1 MAHIFS
7 GVVGGS
13 GLDLWYHFAIMF
25 EALFILTTIDAGTRV
40 GRYLLQDLLGH
51 FWKPLGATHDLKAN
65 LAASSLLVL
74 GWGYFLV
81 QGVRDPLG
89 GINSLWPLFGIANQM
104 LAAIALCLATTII
117 LKMQLAGKG
126 SVAAAE
132 MNDAEPSPV
141 MPPRKGRPIFALV
154 TLIPLAW
161 LLAVTFTAGAEKIWH
176 PDPKIG
182 FFAAAQAA
190 DTKREQLRTSLAEAS
205 TDALT
210 TQNKEITQLTR
221 QAFNF
226 RLDAA
231 VTLTFLVMVSAI
243 LLISIR
249 EWLLLLARKKLAEL
263 RETPPTWLPEYAVGE
278 GRPLR
283 ILGWLALA
291 VALARELSGE
301 AQLERARQ
309 QVCTCH
315 EAPAKTP
322 EVLYVQTTE
331 ERFNGVR
338 RCC

>member
-1 MAHIFS
+1 M
-7 GVVGGS
+7 
-13 GLDLWYHFAIMF
+13 FA
-25 EALFILTTIDAGTRV
+25 
-40 GRYLLQDLLGH
+40 
-51 FWKPLGATHDLKAN
+51 
-65 LAASSLLVL
+65 
-74 GWGYFLV
+74 
-81 QGVRDPLG
+81 
-89 GINSLWPLFGIANQM
+89 
-104 LAAIALCLATTII
+104 LAT
-117 LKMQLAGKG
+117 
-126 SVAAAE
+126 
-132 MNDAEPSPV
+132 
-141 MPPRKGRPIFALV
+141 LV
-154 TLIPLAW
+154 PLAW

-182 FFAAAQAA
+182 FFAAAKAA

-205 TDALT
+205 ADALT
-210 TQNKEITQLTR
+210 TQNKKITQLTR

-315 EAPAKTP
+315 EATPKTP
-322 EVLYVQTTE
+322 EALYVQTTE